1 MGTNVPAIQFTSVGF
16 VAPSSAAT
24 LNGVE
29 MDLNFAFSTTF
40 DFNLNTPQGQLASSW
55 AAIVVNSN
63 STFQYYAQQVD
74 PSYSSGKFQDA
85 IGRIYFMQRNPAQP
99 TALQIVCSGAT
110 GTVIALGSLVVDQF
124 GNQFSCVQAGTIPA
138 GGSITLSFQAVVPG
152 ATTVPAAVAIF
163 QTQPGWDSATIASGA
178 VGSPV
183 EGRFAFETRRKDS
196 VASNG
201 FGPVGSIIGAVAAV
215 PGVLDYF
222 GQGNPSA
229 SPLTINGITI
239 PANGIYIC
247 VSGGAP
253 SAVAQAILSKKTP
266 GGPMTGNTTVTVYD
280 SNPLFLTPI
289 PYQITYQIPTS
300 LQILFK
306 VTISLSPLVPSNY
319 VNQVQNAL
327 IAAFAGGTL
336 VSSFTG
342 SISGT
347 TLTVSA
353 VSLGTLQV
361 GQTISDLT
369 GQVLVG
375 TTILAL
381 GTGVGGIGTYQV
393 SLNQTVASEAMSSE
407 TPSNVA
413 VPRAR
418 INSLLFASQYVPAVA
433 QLGSWAQ
440 VSGIFIGSAN
450 NPDAS
455 VIGHISGTVLTVTS
469 VNSGTILAGDYVSDA
484 FGRIIT
490 GTVITSFG
498 TGVGGTGTYNINNT
512 QTVSGATF
520 TGTGAGTTM
529 TASSV
534 TGTIGIGDTITGT
547 GVPGGTTIVAQL
559 TGTAGGAGT
568 YQTSGTTTSS
578 SNAITCNETVFCSSA
593 LRANVQVNANQT
605 PQLVA
610 ANIIVIAQ

>member
-63 STFQYYAQQVD
+63 ATFQYYAQQVD
-74 PSYSSGKFQDA
+74 PSYASGRFQDA

-99 TALQIVCSGAT
+99 TALQISCSGAT
-110 GTVIALGSLVVDQF
+110 GTPIALNSLVVDQF
-124 GNQFSCVQAGTIPA
+124 GNQFGCVQAGTIPA
-138 GGSITLSFQAVVPG
+138 GGSITLSFQALVPG
-152 ATTVPAAVAIF
+152 PTAVPATVTIF
-163 QTQPGWDSATIASGA
+163 QTQPGWDSATVVSGA
-178 VGSPV
+178 VGAAV

-196 VASNG
+196 VSSNSL
-201 FGPVGSIIGAVAAV
+201 GPVGAIIGAVASV

-222 GQGNPSA
+222 GQGNPSS
-229 SPLTINGITI
+229 SPLVINGVTI
-239 PANGIYIC
+239 PANAVYIC

-280 SNPLFLTPI
+280 SNPLFSSPI

-306 VTISLSPLVPSNY
+306 VTISLSTLVPSNY
-319 VNQVQNAL
+319 VTQVQNAL

-336 VSSFTG
+336 VANFTG

-347 TLTVSA
+347 ILTVSA

-369 GQVLVG
+369 GNVLAG

-381 GTGVGGIGTYQV
+381 GTGTGGVGTYQV

-418 INSLLFASQYVPAVA
+418 INSLLFASQYVPAIA

-440 VSGIFIGSAN
+440 VSGILIGSAN
-450 NPDAS
+450 TPDAT
-455 VIGHISGTVLTVTS
+455 VVGHISGTVFTVTS
-469 VNSGTILAGDYVSDA
+469 VGSGTILVGDYLTDG
-484 FGRIIT
+484 FGRIIN
-490 GTVITSFG
+490 GTFVTSFG
-498 TGVGGTGTYNINNT
+498 SGTGGTGTYNVNNS

-520 TGTGAGTTM
+520 TGTGSGTTM
-529 TASSV
+529 TASAV
-534 TGTIGIGDTITGT
+534 TGTIGVGDTITGT

-559 TGTAGGAGT
+559 TGTPGGAGT
-568 YQTSGTTTSS
+568 YQTSGATTSS
-578 SNAITCNETVFCSSA
+578 GNAIACNETVVCSSPS
-593 LRANVQVNANQT
+593 RNSVQVNANQT

-610 ANIIVIAQ
+610 ANIVVIAQ